1 MSAVNGSPATDAAC
15 LDAVAV
21 DRSEKVTLQHEPSM
35 SGTSAAPHNAPM
47 AGDVRAEG
55 CPQLALTKLWMHCGP
70 RARREFLADAKASDP
85 ALFAEIAEGAR

>member
-21 DRSEKVTLQHEPSM
+21 DRSEKVTLQHEPNM

-47 AGDVRAEG
+47 AGDGRAEG

-70 RARREFLADAKASDP
+70 RARREFLADILASDP
-85 ALFAEIAEGAR
+85 ALWREVTEAGR